1 MMLEIVLNAY
11 LGIAGV
17 FDGISGLLSGMMGI
31 FAVSEIGGLAGVSGF
46 WWFLGLIPLVS
57 FLYASVGHGGASGYL
72 ALMALFAFPPEM
84 MKPTALLLNLFVAGI
99 AFISFYRAGYFKKSL
114 FLSFALGS
122 IPFAYLGGS
131 ISADPDL
138 YKKILGLVLIIAV
151 LRMIAQLKTAP
162 GENRPIPFL
171 AGVSIGAGIGFFSGL
186 IGIGGGIILTPV
198 LVLMRWA
205 SVKEAA
211 AVSALFIW
219 VNSASG
225 FIGQWQSGA
234 ELSLSMVP
242 MIALAL
248 LGGFLGSHY
257 GSVKWQTKILS
268 YVLAGVLALASVKLL
283 WI

>member
-1 MMLEIVLNAY
+1 MFETVLNIYWGMA
-11 LGIAGV
+11 V
-17 FDGISGLLSGMMGI
+17 MFDGISVMLSGLAGI
-31 FAVSEIGGLAGVSGF
+31 FAAPEIVGLAGTGGF
-46 WWFLGLIPLVS
+46 WWFLCLVPLVS

-72 ALMALFAFPPEM
+72 ALMALFAFPPDM

-131 ISADPDL
+131 ISADPAL
-138 YKKILGLVLIIAV
+138 YKKILGVVLIVAV
-151 LRMIAQLKTAP
+151 LRMIAQLKSTP

-171 AGVSIGAGIGFFSGL
+171 AGVAIGGGIGFFSGL

-198 LVLMRWA
+198 LVLLRWA

-225 FIGQWQSGA
+225 FIGQWHSGA
-234 ELSLSMVP
+234 DLSLSMVP

-248 LGGFLGSHY
+248 LGGLLGSHY

-268 YVLAGVLALASVKLL
+268 YVLAGVLALASVKML

>member
-1 MMLEIVLNAY
+1 MFEIVLNLY
-11 LGIAGV
+11 FGIAGM
-17 FDGISGLLSGMMGI
+17 FDSIFGLLSGISGL
-31 FAVSEIGGLAGVSGF
+31 VSGF
-46 WWFLGLIPLVS
+46 WWFLCLIPLVS

-72 ALMALFAFPPEM
+72 ALMALFAFPPDM

-151 LRMIAQLKTAP
+151 LRMIAQLKSAP

-198 LVLMRWA
+198 LVLLRWA

-225 FIGQWQSGA
+225 FIGQWHSGV
-234 ELSLSMVP
+234 ELSLSMLP

-248 LGGFLGSHY
+248 LGGLLGSHY
-257 GSVKWQTKILS
+257 GSLKWQSKILR
-268 YVLAGVLALASVKLL
+268 YVLAGVLSLASVKLL